1 MATLNY
7 VVDAVSIS
15 EVCCMDMVVVVVV
28 VDAVSTINVQR
39 LMSHTLTGVEG
50 AKTYNKD
57 TFTFTADTQRQLR
70 ALRQVTERTREI
82 ITTP

>member
-50 AKTYNKD
+50 AKTYIKD